1 MTRDDLKDV
10 NAALRE
16 LVRLQL
22 AGELPAHAAWQT
34 RRQMLDSVEGAW
46 HDLSQDLTPE
56 ALVSKQE
63 LSVAVTPRI
72 SLYQEL
78 RERLQQWPSLFAP
91 LRRPQLPSWQWRL
104 PRLPGL
110 HWQRLAEIIGK
121 LPWWPLFLLAALATF
136 YYVSTL

>member
-1 MTRDDLKDV
+1 MTRDDLKEV

-22 AGELPAHAAWQT
+22 AGELPAQVAWQT
-34 RRQMLDSVEGAW
+34 RRQMLDSVEAAW

-56 ALVSKQE
+56 ALASKQE
-63 LSVAVTPRI
+63 LKEPVVPRL
-72 SLYQEL
+72 SPYHRL
-78 RERLQQWPSLFAP
+78 RERLQQLPDLLAR
-91 LRRPQLPSWQWRL
+91 LRRPQMPRWQWHL

-110 HWQRLAEIIGK
+110 RLQRLAEIIVK
-121 LPWWPLFLLAALATF
+121 LPWWSLFLLAALSTF